1 MQTALSFNFIL
12 AYERA
17 PGKEEHP
24 IAVDW
29 DELEIP
35 RRRDQC
41 RYIIAEML
49 SVIDR
54 GQILKRGRFKWVSR
68 DDSWLECGSATSDG
82 IL

>member
-1 MQTALSFNFIL
+1 MAVAVVCPQSGTKTVGADFMNRKMQTALSFNFIF

-35 RRRDQC
+35 
-41 RYIIAEML
+41 
-49 SVIDR
+49 
-54 GQILKRGRFKWVSR
+54 
-68 DDSWLECGSATSDG
+68 
-82 IL
+82 